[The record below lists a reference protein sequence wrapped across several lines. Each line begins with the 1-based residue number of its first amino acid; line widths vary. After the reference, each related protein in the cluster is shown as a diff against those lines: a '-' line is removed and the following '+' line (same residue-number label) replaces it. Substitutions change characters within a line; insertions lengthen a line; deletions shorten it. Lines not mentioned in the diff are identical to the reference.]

1 MITLI
6 AQLRYITG
14 YGLKALLLAIAVLAG
29 ALILA
34 WFAFARPLR
43 NLPRPKAKPK
53 RPPAPLEACAHC
65 GVYRPAGE
73 PCDCDS

>member
-1 MITLI
+1 M
-6 AQLRYITG
+6 LRILSDDATG
-14 YGLKALLLAIAVLAG
+14 EWEGNLALKIAVLAV

-34 WFAFARPLR
+34 WVMLAKPFR
-43 NLPRPKAKPK
+43 NLPRPSAKPK
-53 RPPAPLEACAHC
+53 HPPAPLEACARC

>member
-1 MITLI
+1 MLRILSDDATGEWEG
-6 AQLRYITG
+6 QLA
-14 YGLKALLLAIAVLAG
+14 LKFAVLAG